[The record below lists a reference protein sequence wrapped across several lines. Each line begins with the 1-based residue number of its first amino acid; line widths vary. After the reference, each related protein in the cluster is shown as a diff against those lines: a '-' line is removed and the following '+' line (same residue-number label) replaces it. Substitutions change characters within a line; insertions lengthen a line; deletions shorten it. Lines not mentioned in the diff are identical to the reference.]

1 MVDFNASFSRQ
12 QDHEAEAE
20 LLRTPYP
27 NVPILARLYF
37 LLR

>member
-1 MVDFNASFSRQ
+1 MLAFQGSKIMRLRLSF
-12 QDHEAEAE
+12 
-20 LLRTPYP
+20 LRTPYH